1 MTEVII
7 AFLLLTIIFSI
18 LYHSINFASN
28 MMKRAKDM
36 DVANGQFEQS
46 AAMKFSGQDPYDL
59 PAAGS
64 TDSDVVQDLTPSLNF
79 KAVSGSG
86 SYTISVQGRR
96 VKLDDG
102 STDGDTVV
110 VYATG
115 S

>member
-18 LYHSINFASN
+18 LYHSIRFASN
-28 MMKRAKDM
+28 MMMRAKDM
-36 DVANGQFEQS
+36 DVANGKFEQS
-46 AAMKFSGQDPYDL
+46 AAVKFSGQDPYNL
-59 PAAGS
+59 PSAGS
-64 TDSDVVQDLTPSLNF
+64 TDNDVVENLTPSLTF
-79 KAVSGSG
+79 ESVSGGG
-86 SYTISVQGRR
+86 SYSISVEGRK

-102 STDGDTVV
+102 STDGGTVV